1 MTGAEPSRTGSDDGR
16 SAGRR
21 RTASP
26 DSGGSAD
33 VAPSALSASPASSAN
48 AGPQS
53 TAATRANVSSNAG
66 DLLTKFDGDYRTADQ
81 TPAQLV
87 ECLEAWG
94 RQATEEASPLL
105 QVILDGEL
113 PPPVFLPRLDA
124 DVQLQI
130 EGHVGH
136 HAFCH
141 GRSYEAR
148 VFGDADD
155 ALGESLEGAVIK
167 LRGDAKGFVGAA
179 MTSGTIAVYGSA
191 GDDVGAGMNGGQIFI
206 RGDVGCRCG
215 FASRGGL
222 IVVGGNAGSDL
233 GREAESVT
241 FYLRGDYDSLA
252 DGMVAT
258 PLRRGEQLK
267 LAVVLMNSSI
277 RGEVTEFRRVVSR
290 DTLEAERQRRGEIGS
305 SWR

>member
-1 MTGAEPSRTGSDDGR
+1 MTGSGKPNAGSIDGQL
-16 SAGRR
+16 AGERR
-21 RTASP
+21 AAA
-26 DSGGSAD
+26 AD
-33 VAPSALSASPASSAN
+33 ADGPGHPSSATSSVN
-48 AGPQS
+48 AESQS
-53 TAATRANVSSNAG
+53 TAATRADVSSNAG
-66 DLLTKFDGDYRTADQ
+66 DLLTKFDGDYRAGDQ
-81 TPAQLV
+81 TPAKLV
-87 ECLEAWG
+87 ECLEDWG
-94 RQATEEASPLL
+94 RQATEDASPLL
-105 QVILDGEL
+105 QVVLDGRI

-124 DVQLQI
+124 NVQLQV
-130 EGHVGH
+130 EGDVGH

-179 MTSGTIAVYGSA
+179 MTSGTVAVYGSA
-191 GDDVGAGMNGGQIFI
+191 GDDVGAGMSGGQIFI

-233 GREAESVT
+233 GRDAESVT

-277 RGEVTEFRRVVSR
+277 RGEVTEFRRIVSR
-290 DTLEAERQRRGEIGS
+290 DTLEAERRQRGEVGS